1 MQDKLEPQG
10 YIDELRK
17 GNYIAA
23 AMGLG
28 NEVYSR
34 YQSFSTE
41 PLGGDDVLPLMITLL
56 AETDIAIEDMPMIQH
71 GILSTGM
78 GEQAGY
84 MTHVLSATMKLLS
97 HEAWLKEQEGNQEKS
112 PQDIRKIVRN
122 EVTELLETN
131 DNKVNK
137 IKKIEKIADGK
148 EKKETEALIAKEM
161 TYQKT
166 FAYAVEHL
174 IKENNALIRETGKLL
189 INLLDSSEAKIAEY
203 DNLVHN
209 KEAKLR
215 SLRDALNQLEAQR
228 GKLPDKNYLAQ
239 KKEFEEKIAKE
250 QQKLKKPLE
259 EITVL
264 RREVMSL
271 KIALENH
278 LACLMIEPKDF
289 NASRALSWIPNE
301 KLLQEARQK
310 VESYLDFLNSNP
322 IDESEQNKDL
332 LKAYDARKY
341 AAAMMLTTIKTAS
354 LRSLEATL
362 TLLNDNA
369 KIIEKNL
376 PGKEGGDLVGWFA
389 DGDSKEDLQEVQ
401 QKIASYLTFLDQNVV
416 ENPDE
421 NPKLLK
427 AYEARKDAAQ
437 TMLRVVKTASLRSPE
452 ATLTLLKDNA
462 KTIEKNLPGP
472 WELGIIAWIID
483 RFINKSEMRKT
494 TDDTLMSTKAQIK
507 TLGTKNSFMQS
518 KKMLEEIKGN
528 GEEHKGPGSTIP

>member
-28 NEVYSR
+28 QELHDR
-34 YQSFSTE
+34 YQKFSTE
-41 PLGGDDVLPLMITLL
+41 PLDGDVMIPLMTTLL
-56 AETDIAIEDMPMIQH
+56 AETNIAIEDMPMIQH

-84 MTHVLSATMKLLS
+84 MTHVLSATLKLLS

-112 PQDIRKIVRN
+112 PQDIRKMVRN

-137 IKKIEKIADGK
+137 IKKIEEIADGK

-174 IKENNALIRETGKLL
+174 IKENNALIRETGNLL
-189 INLLDSSEAKIAEY
+189 IKRLNEVEAEIEKLEGEKGSLDATSI
-203 DNLVHN
+203 
-209 KEAKLR
+209 
-215 SLRDALNQLEAQR
+215 SLRIQLKKLNADRDKLDKKQFIIQENELHEKITLLEQLEKSR
-228 GKLPDKNYLAQ
+228 FLKLNLEDDLARLITQ
-239 KKEFEEKIAKE
+239 PKE
-250 QQKLKKPLE
+250 
-259 EITVL
+259 
-264 RREVMSL
+264 
-271 KIALENH
+271 
-278 LACLMIEPKDF
+278 F
-289 NASRALSWIPNE
+289 NASKALSWISNE
-301 KLLQEARQK
+301 KTLQEARQK
-310 VESYLDFLNSNP
+310 VESYLGFLNSNP
-322 IDESEQNKDL
+322 IDESENNLDL

-341 AAAMMLTTIKTAS
+341 AAAMMLTAIKTAS
-354 LRSLEATL
+354 LRSPEATL

-369 KIIEKNL
+369 KIIEENL
-376 PGKEGGDLVGWFA
+376 PGKEGGDLVGWFS

-427 AYEARKDAAQ
+427 AYEARKDAAE
-437 TMLRVVKTASLRSPE
+437 TMLMVVKTASLRSPE